1 MEIFSELNSQENVSV
16 ILGFFDGIHQG
27 HKAVIT
33 TGVNYAKNNGLK
45 SALVTFKDAPVVF
58 LNNKK
63 PEYIVTKSDKIKMIE
78 NLGVDFL
85 YMLDF
90 DENFSKLSASQYLK
104 ILVDNLH
111 LKAIVSGYNHY
122 FGYNKSGNTDYL
134 RLMQKEY
141 GFEFVEVEPIKI
153 KDGVISSSKIREA
166 LLAGNIKLANYML
179 GYRFYV
185 ENKVIEGQQIARTLG
200 FNTANLMFPADVIQI
215 PNGVYAVE
223 VNIDGKNYIGI
234 ANYGSKPTIT
244 DDEKKLLEVHIMN
257 FEKNIY
263 GKVIRVS
270 FLDKIRDEKKF
281 NSLIELKEQITKDIE
296 CLEL

>member
-78 NLGVDFL
+78 NLGVDFF

-111 LKAIVSGYNHY
+111 PKAIVSGYNHY

-281 NSLIELKEQITKDIE
+281 NSLIELQEQITKDIE

>member
-85 YMLDF
+85 YILDF

-111 LKAIVSGYNHY
+111 PKAIVSGYNHY